1 MLTEPLNCSQV
12 KGKNKGK
19 AKKVMAGGRR
29 TLKEEREW

>member
-1 MLTEPLNCSQV
+1 MLIDTLSCSQV
-12 KGKNKGK
+12 RRKNRGK